1 MFTSKKK
8 DKKHFYL
15 KDNPICIVAPN
26 IASFAG
32 GGANLWGAGLNK
44 SGLHNPYVKKGTQTT
59 TQAANKKKLKQIL
72 TAPQKFDDDKLE
84 FTTLYS
90 IIGMGLGRSKRVG

>member
-1 MFTSKKK
+1 MEESKESLLLKPLIDSEIENDQSAKDGIMFTSKKK

-32 GGANLWGAGLNK
+32 GGTNLWGAGLNK

-59 TQAANKKKLKQIL
+59 
-72 TAPQKFDDDKLE
+72 
-84 FTTLYS
+84 S
-90 IIGMGLGRSKRVG
+90 